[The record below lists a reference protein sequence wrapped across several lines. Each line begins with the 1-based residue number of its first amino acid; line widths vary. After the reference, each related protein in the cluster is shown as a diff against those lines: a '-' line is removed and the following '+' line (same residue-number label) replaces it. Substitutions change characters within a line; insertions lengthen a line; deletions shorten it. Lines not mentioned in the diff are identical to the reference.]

1 MRKCL
6 GAVAMI
12 VAVCLMIPSVP
23 AADVSEQVA
32 KLKSKD
38 TDERRAAAKEL
49 AELGSD
55 AKDAVPALIQALKD
69 NDAFVRRFSAEAL
82 GKIGADS
89 KAAAALEALLKNK
102 SEKKEVQE
110 AAVTA
115 LGNMGGMGVGA
126 LIAVLKEHDR
136 ENVVR
141 RKAAEALG
149 KIGKDAH
156 SAVGTLT
163 DVLNEKGP
171 KEGKKAPANPDDI
184 KIELVNALGKVANA
198 KDEDAIKALDTI
210 TGSKNKN
217 KALMNAARDA
227 TKEIKARQ

>member
-1 MRKCL
+1 MRRLL
-6 GAVAMI
+6 GATAMI
-12 VAVCLMIPSVP
+12 VALCLLIPKVP

-49 AELGSD
+49 AELGSE

-115 LGNMGGMGVGA
+115 LGNMGGLGVGA
-126 LIAVLKEHDR
+126 LIAVLKDHEK

-156 SAVGTLT
+156 SAVSALT
-163 DVLNEKGP
+163 EALNEKGP
-171 KEGKKAPANPDDI
+171 KEGKKAPPNPDDI

-210 TGSKNKN
+210 TGSKSKN

-227 TKEIKARQ
+227 AKEIKARQ